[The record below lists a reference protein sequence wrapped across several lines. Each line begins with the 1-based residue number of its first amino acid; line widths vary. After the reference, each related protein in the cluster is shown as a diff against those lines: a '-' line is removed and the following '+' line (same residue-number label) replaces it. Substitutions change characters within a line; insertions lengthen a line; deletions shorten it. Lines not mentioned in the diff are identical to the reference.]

1 MLTFKHF
8 CDKPDWATAA
18 GYDLAL
24 VNCMSYAASDVPI
37 LSSLKNVMSDILDIE
52 IREILWRLP
61 GDLFVALLLATW
73 PLTFWLY
80 GLVTYIRCV
89 KARRK
94 FLNSTNPMVIK
105 NLRQWQEDLEWRWQR
120 GERH

>member
-8 CDKPDWATAA
+8 CDKPEWATAA
-18 GYDLAL
+18 GYDLTL
-24 VNCMSYAASDVPI
+24 VNCMSYAAFDVPI
-37 LSSLKNVMSDILDIE
+37 MNGLKNVASDILDIE

-61 GDLFVALLLATW
+61 GDLVVALLLATW
-73 PLTFWLY
+73 PLTFWFY
-80 GLVTYIRCV
+80 GLLVYTKCA

-120 GERH
+120 GQRH

>member
-1 MLTFKHF
+1 MLMFKHF

-18 GYDLAL
+18 GYHLTL
-24 VNCMSYAASDVPI
+24 VNCMSYAATDI
-37 LSSLKNVMSDILDIE
+37 HIINGLKNVLGDILDTE
-52 IREILWRLP
+52 IREIPWRLSSA
-61 GDLFVALLLATW
+61 LIAALLLSTW

-80 GLVTYIRCV
+80 GLLTYIRCL

-105 NLRQWQEDLEWRWQR
+105 NLSDWRENLERRWQR
-120 GERH
+120 GKSA